1 MVEQYR
7 ATTTTA
13 SPWLWTKS
21 PIIYGGSATITSIP
35 PGVTGSALQI
45 GASGSM
51 SRRVVTNGTVT
62 VENYYLTT
70 AGAVVGGI
78 TVNANSTTTFATTSD
93 KRRKILYG
101 VNEDV
106 TGLIENA
113 IDAGAAQ
120 LAAFKE
126 TPNEKSYMMVAQIL
140 NEFFPGA
147 VVEGGDDAL
156 NEPWMVDS
164 NFVVPALMVA
174 ISQLTKRLKII
185 ESK

>member
-1 MVEQYR
+1 M
-7 ATTTTA
+7 
-13 SPWLWTKS
+13 
-21 PIIYGGSATITSIP
+21 
-35 PGVTGSALQI
+35 
-45 GASGSM
+45 
-51 SRRVVTNGTVT
+51 
-62 VENYYLTT
+62 
-70 AGAVVGGI
+70 
-78 TVNANSTTTFATTSD
+78 
-93 KRRKILYG
+93 
-101 VNEDV
+101 
-106 TGLIENA
+106 
-113 IDAGAAQ
+113 
-120 LAAFKE
+120 AAFKE